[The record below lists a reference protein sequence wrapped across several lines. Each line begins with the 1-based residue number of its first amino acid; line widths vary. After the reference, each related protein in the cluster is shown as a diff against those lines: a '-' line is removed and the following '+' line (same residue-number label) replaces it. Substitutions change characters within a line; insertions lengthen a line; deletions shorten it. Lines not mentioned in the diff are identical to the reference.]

1 MPSNPKSSGKPLL
14 SIKELALFAML
25 GALMYVSKMALEFL
39 PNVHLLACFIVAFT
53 RVFRKKALWI
63 IYTFVFLTGLFNGF
77 SLWWPPYLYLWTVL
91 WGAVM
96 LLPEELPKKWEPLI
110 YMAIAGLH
118 GLLYGTLYAP
128 YQALVFGLS
137 FKGILAWI
145 AAGFSWDCVHG
156 ASNFVITILAVPI
169 IRALKRVYATF

>member
-1 MPSNPKSSGKPLL
+1 MLSSPKNSGRPLL

-53 RVFRKKALWI
+53 RVFRRKALWI
-63 IYTFVFLTGLFNGF
+63 IYTFAFLTGLFNGF

-110 YMAIAGLH
+110 YMGIAALH

-137 FKGILAWI
+137 FKGMLAWI
-145 AAGFSWDCVHG
+145 AAGFPWDCVHA
-156 ASNFVITILAVPI
+156 ASNFAVTVLAVPI
-169 IRALKRVYATF
+169 IRALRRVYATF